1 MYNLYLTNSYSCNK
15 FYFELT
21 NCFLLEFCSKLCLFN
36 SEYTLLCSPL
46 PLRRS
51 PHACCGGVRSKGP
64 TKLCLF
70 VCISDS
76 LPKLKVSHHPPLAG
90 VFSEGRDW
98 ELYQE
103 VAISSKFRGRYLQ
116 IIPQGNSFSVY
127 SHGFIF
133 LQSSPV
139 IFSQTSISQTQGLE
153 KNNEISKE
161 GKIHEFFLSKIVTFN
176 YLWYT
181 SIQGNWVIIVGDIEV
196 KLLQHLQFLSWLLRP
211 LTVFAWFI
219 LHSMTVYQ
227 YCLLASLH
235 KHIVDFLFS

>member
-1 MYNLYLTNSYSCNK
+1 MSLVDMYNLYLTNSYSCNK

-64 TKLCLF
+64 KELCLF

-161 GKIHEFFLSKIVTFN
+161 GKIHEFFS
-176 YLWYT
+176 
-181 SIQGNWVIIVGDIEV
+181 
-196 KLLQHLQFLSWLLRP
+196 LQN
-211 LTVFAWFI
+211 
-219 LHSMTVYQ
+219 
-227 YCLLASLH
+227 C
-235 KHIVDFLFS
+235 DF

>member
-1 MYNLYLTNSYSCNK
+1 MLPSEVLQQA
-15 FYFELT
+15 
-21 NCFLLEFCSKLCLFN
+21 LLIQ
-36 SEYTLLCSPL
+36 YTLLCSPL

-116 IIPQGNSFSVY
+116 IIPQGNRFSVY

-161 GKIHEFFLSKIVTFN
+161 GKIHEFFLSKIVAFN
-176 YLWYT
+176 YL
-181 SIQGNWVIIVGDIEV
+181 
-196 KLLQHLQFLSWLLRP
+196 
-211 LTVFAWFI
+211 
-219 LHSMTVYQ
+219 
-227 YCLLASLH
+227 
-235 KHIVDFLFS
+235 

>member
-1 MYNLYLTNSYSCNK
+1 MLYRKKNEVVSFNFFSITRSVTRAKHTVYTNIMSLVDMYNLYLTNSYSCNK

-51 PHACCGGVRSKGP
+51 PHACCGGVRSNGP

-176 YLWYT
+176 YL
-181 SIQGNWVIIVGDIEV
+181 
-196 KLLQHLQFLSWLLRP
+196 
-211 LTVFAWFI
+211 
-219 LHSMTVYQ
+219 
-227 YCLLASLH
+227 
-235 KHIVDFLFS
+235 

>member
-1 MYNLYLTNSYSCNK
+1 MKLCLLIFFSVTLLKCNESKAHCVYKYNELSRHNLYLTNSYSCNK
-15 FYFELT
+15 FFFKLT
-21 NCFLLEFCSKLCLFN
+21 NCLLLEFCSKLCLFN
-36 SEYTLLCSPL
+36 TPCFALQYHWEDHHMHVVGAYGPRD
-46 PLRRS
+46 LRS
-51 PHACCGGVRSKGP
+51 FVF
-64 TKLCLF
+64 F

-161 GKIHEFFLSKIVTFN
+161 GKIHEFFF
-176 YLWYT
+176 
-181 SIQGNWVIIVGDIEV
+181 
-196 KLLQHLQFLSWLLRP
+196 LQN
-211 LTVFAWFI
+211 
-219 LHSMTVYQ
+219 
-227 YCLLASLH
+227 C
-235 KHIVDFLFS
+235 DF

>member
-1 MYNLYLTNSYSCNK
+1 M
-15 FYFELT
+15 E
-21 NCFLLEFCSKLCLFN
+21 
-36 SEYTLLCSPL
+36 
-46 PLRRS
+46 
-51 PHACCGGVRSKGP
+51 
-64 TKLCLF
+64 LCLF

-161 GKIHEFFLSKIVTFN
+161 GKIHEFFS
-176 YLWYT
+176 
-181 SIQGNWVIIVGDIEV
+181 
-196 KLLQHLQFLSWLLRP
+196 LQN
-211 LTVFAWFI
+211 
-219 LHSMTVYQ
+219 
-227 YCLLASLH
+227 C
-235 KHIVDFLFS
+235 DF